1 MAWLQWLLSLI
12 PWWLYVAANGAIV
25 VAVWVRFGS
34 RPAAIYAALAL
45 VWVAYDKGGDDRAA
59 YLKLE
64 ADRAAQHTIDRAN
77 RARERSDA
85 APAGPDG
92 LPDDGFRRD

>member
-1 MAWLQWLLSLI
+1 MIQFVASLI

-34 RPAAIYAALAL
+34 RPAVIYAALAL
-45 VWVAYDKGGDDRAA
+45 VWVAYDKGGDDRDA
-59 YLKLE
+59 YRKVE

-85 APAGPDG
+85 VPAGPDG

>member
-1 MAWLQWLLSLI
+1 MIQWIASFV

-25 VAVWVRFGS
+25 AAIWARFGS
-34 RPAAIYAALAL
+34 RPAVIYAALSL

-59 YLKLE
+59 YLQQ
-64 ADRAAQHTIDRAN
+64 RAERDAQGVIDRAN
-77 RARERSDA
+77 RARERSDG

-92 LPDDGFRRD
+92 LPNDGHRRD